1 MRRARTKQQT
11 GGTQSIGPYT
21 TTVACAPTASGLPLR
36 KGRRKRKPLARPGVR
51 HRRPGLRRPLRK
63 RPANSHSATMV
74 TLSGP
79 LGLVGDC
86 RRTRAPRARLLTSQ
100 AGRARCPRRC
110 CCSPLDRSQRRS
122 ARKHP
127 RVSGVGSRGDSVLLW
142 RSRLSSCRRG
152 SCDAGLYHGR
162 RAGSSTA
169 SSQCAA
175 ARCSCRR
182 NQRSLDH
189 GTTPG
194 HTDQLEDE
202 KECTGQVQR
211 GAHLLGCWRV
221 AKA

>member
-1 MRRARTKQQT
+1 
-11 GGTQSIGPYT
+11 
-21 TTVACAPTASGLPLR
+21 
-36 KGRRKRKPLARPGVR
+36 
-51 HRRPGLRRPLRK
+51 
-63 RPANSHSATMV
+63 MV
-74 TLSGP
+74 TLFGRSWVIGGCKRP
-79 LGLVGDC
+79 
-86 RRTRAPRARLLTSQ
+86 RAARARLLTSQ

-127 RVSGVGSRGDSVLLW
+127 RVSGVGSRGDSVLLL

-182 NQRSLDH
+182 NQRSLGH

-211 GAHLLGCWRV
+211 GRSPYLMLESGQGMTLEDCRRSSYRSRCFLAVRSGCRCPTRERPLVSETASALKSGCGLLRRNR
-221 AKA
+221 